1 MTWLLD
7 IPRRVWWFAS
17 GLCRNVRQWVL
28 DALGRVRVYNRPLWL
43 VFGPRGYKVKAA
55 QLRAALSVLR
65 AGDVLVRKYDSYLL
79 SWFIPGR
86 FSHSGVYVGGEL
98 APGALIGTYSRGVV
112 VHALNSGVQKTDVID
127 FLVGCDG
134 FAVLRPK
141 CGPEGKDLACRIAR
155 RYIGAQYD
163 YRFDIGEDYENRE
176 EVQLRTKSVYCHELT
191 RSCFPKLH
199 VPTLLPQLWCGMIR
213 STRRQFLAQSFF
225 ESPDFEVVYDSFYS
239 EVQA

>member
-7 IPRRVWWFAS
+7 IPRRVWWFVS

-28 DALGRVRVYNRPLWL
+28 DALGRVRVYSRPFWF
-43 VFGPRGYKVKAA
+43 VFGPKGYKVKAE
-55 QLRAALSVLR
+55 QLRVALSVLQ

-98 APGALIGTYSRGVV
+98 APGTLLGSYSRGVV

-127 FLVGCDG
+127 FLMGCDG

-163 YRFDIGEDYENRE
+163 YRFDICEDYENRE

-191 RSCFPKLH
+191 RSCFPKLR
-199 VPTLLPQLWCGMIR
+199 VPTLLPQLWGGMIR

-225 ESPDFEVVYDSFYS
+225 DSPDFEVVYDSFYS